1 MFRSLGRGRAR
12 YWGGTHQRAPGLL
25 TEFLGPCARRSLA
38 APVSLNLGRESSE
51 PALCIAVQ
59 AS

>member
-1 MFRSLGRGRAR
+1 MFRSLGRGRAQ

-25 TEFLGPCARRSLA
+25 AEFLGSCARRSLA
-38 APVSLNLGRESSE
+38 ALVSRNLGWESAE
-51 PALCIAVQ
+51 PARCIAVQ